1 MLLKLEQDFDEMNS
15 PILANQM
22 VFFFRVLDMRT
33 AWFAVAT

>member
-15 PILANQM
+15 PILTNQM
-22 VFFFRVLDMRT
+22 FFFRVLDMRT